1 LCSAGSLCFRPHG
14 TYIITASIVPS
25 AVVLILRKAFVADV
39 REGSTTFL
47 LLEHHASTSLF
58 SNSDDD
64 GYIIEGS
71 KAECNGTVKL
81 NGRGY

>member
-1 LCSAGSLCFRPHG
+1 
-14 TYIITASIVPS
+14 
-25 AVVLILRKAFVADV
+25 VVLILRKAFVADV

-64 GYIIEGS
+64 GYIIINHVKWS
-71 KAECNGTVKL
+71 RARRPSVTV
-81 NGRGY
+81 R